1 MTAIGTGPH
10 RAGVRSVVQ
19 SPYGAVRGFS
29 CVVSPLDARAHVRL
43 SAGPLAARQTVAE
56 GACGLVLSRRTGED
70 GLDYFEV
77 SIRFGDDRTPTPIH
91 IAADDHDVIARWRS
105 HARDLGLPLMLERE
119 DGVVLAASEHLG
131 CVMVGPLRLRRRN
144 SKLMERRPR
153 FLSRRKMGLRTTP
166 SA

>member
-1 MTAIGTGPH
+1 MTAFSNGPYGKEA
-10 RAGVRSVVQ
+10 RPVFEA
-19 SPYGAVRGFS
+19 PYGAARGLS
-29 CVVSPLDARAHVRL
+29 SVVSSLDARAHVRVT
-43 SAGPLAARQTVAE
+43 AGPLAARQTVAE

-70 GLDYFEV
+70 GADYFEV

-119 DGVVLAASEHLG
+119 DGVVLAASEHMG

-144 SKLMERRPR
+144 IRLMERRPR
-153 FLSRRKMGLRTTP
+153 FLTRRKMGLRTTG
-166 SA
+166 A